1 VSIFRN
7 SRYFWLLPSVL
18 KGSHVVVV
26 FEQSR
31 TIFG

>member
-18 KGSHVVVV
+18 KGSHFVVV
-26 FEQSR
+26 FER
-31 TIFG
+31 IRAIYG

>member
-7 SRYFWLLPSVL
+7 SRYFCLLPSVL
-18 KGSHVVVV
+18 KGSHVAVV
-26 FEQSR
+26 FEQIR